1 MTRHVRPA
9 VTVTDPY
16 PHATVEE
23 FLGEATADRVLRWLE
38 RDALW
43 LAERSPLYE
52 QYRCGNLLDLL
63 FSEDVGMGT
72 LLLRIAEQTEQVFG
86 RAIERR
92 RIEAGAHK
100 HGAGHYVRTHTDVPH
115 GLTETHRV
123 VITLASSAAP
133 VTGGELV
140 LQGSEPSSGNDV
152 VIPHRHGRAVF
163 MELSRRSYHSVLPV
177 QGGARYSLVLSY
189 WAASTSSCEPWQRPS
204 PESVPTGLLQVLER
218 LGAHEVPHASRH
230 AERSG
235 RGARTRPLSDHLLG
249 TYRVLRDWGCNPDV
263 CAAGLFHGLYGP
275 RGAGTALLSLKHR
288 DTLREAIGTR
298 AEELVYLYSALDRSS
313 DHLRRGGLLRA
324 RLLGGE
330 KLIDMEAG
338 IAATVFLLT
347 WASLR
352 EQASEVVLS
361 SGEIEELLAR
371 LELFGA
377 FVPESAARD
386 LRATFA
392 P

>member
-1 MTRHVRPA
+1 MKCPMPV
-9 VTVTDPY
+9 VTQN
-16 PHATVEE
+16 A
-23 FLGEATADRVLRWLE
+23 
-38 RDALW
+38 
-43 LAERSPLYE
+43 
-52 QYRCGNLLDLL
+52 
-63 FSEDVGMGT
+63 
-72 LLLRIAEQTEQVFG
+72 
-86 RAIERR
+86 RA
-92 RIEAGAHK
+92 
-100 HGAGHYVRTHTDVPH
+100 
-115 GLTETHRV
+115 
-123 VITLASSAAP
+123 
-133 VTGGELV
+133 
-140 LQGSEPSSGNDV
+140 
-152 VIPHRHGRAVF
+152 
-163 MELSRRSYHSVLPV
+163 
-177 QGGARYSLVLSY
+177 
-189 WAASTSSCEPWQRPS
+189 
-204 PESVPTGLLQVLER
+204 
-218 LGAHEVPHASRH
+218 
-230 AERSG
+230 
-235 RGARTRPLSDHLLG
+235 GARTRPLSDHLLG